1 MHFKIINFI
10 QKIFSWQERVVS
22 LINTQVNSYKNLIYF
37 KKEKMQNSIN
47 LINQNSPKYKIQ
59 QINTRLNNYF
69 SLLTKTMTS
78 NFDNHMQK
86 ISFQERLIKNSS
98 IEKNLNKGYSLI
110 LNNKKLIKNK
120 NELKK
125 VNKFTVRFKDGDLE
139 IDKV

>member
-1 MHFKIINFI
+1 MFAIDRSFERRGVLFCPPSFPLFFMYFLNVSFFKTII
-10 QKIFSWQERVVS
+10 
-22 LINTQVNSYKNLIYF
+22 
-37 KKEKMQNSIN
+37 
-47 LINQNSPKYKIQ
+47 
-59 QINTRLNNYF
+59 
-69 SLLTKTMTS
+69 S
-78 NFDNHMQK
+78 NFDNHKQK